1 MPHVHSSPQ
10 ANAETL
16 PLDRLHNGRE
26 EGDEARIKQNFY
38 FSRFSSKL
46 TTVQIKLYF
55 FNMTQMQHRMFNVV
69 HINCMTR
76 QDTHNARGE
85 RQHSVQALGRE
96 DQLAV
101 QHGPLLRVGVQEEG
115 GVSPVVIYH
124 TFTSCAVVRLYL
136 VLSARF
142 FTIFMQCKI

>member
-1 MPHVHSSPQ
+1 MKQVQHK
-10 ANAETL
+10 L
-16 PLDRLHNGRE
+16 LD
-26 EGDEARIKQNFY
+26 
-38 FSRFSSKL
+38 
-46 TTVQIKLYF
+46 
-55 FNMTQMQHRMFNVV
+55 VV
-69 HINCMTR
+69 HNNCMTR

-101 QHGPLLRVGVQEEG
+101 QHGPLLRGGVQEEG
-115 GVSPVVIYH
+115 GVSPVAIYH